1 MAHVTNKKKVPI
13 MVRGRIFETTSRW
26 IFSHRS
32 SLPRNLAAKTNDVIK
47 KPAVAMAEIATVGLL
62 VKAACMAANGD
73 SVPEE
78 LEAVEAVEAV
88 ELILSRVG
96 LFVIPFR
103 NERGDR
109 LTGKCS

>member
-1 MAHVTNKKKVPI
+1 MYMAHVTNKKKVPI

-62 VKAACMAANGD
+62 VKAACIAANGD

-78 LEAVEAVEAV
+78 FEAVEAV

-103 NERGDR
+103 SERGDR